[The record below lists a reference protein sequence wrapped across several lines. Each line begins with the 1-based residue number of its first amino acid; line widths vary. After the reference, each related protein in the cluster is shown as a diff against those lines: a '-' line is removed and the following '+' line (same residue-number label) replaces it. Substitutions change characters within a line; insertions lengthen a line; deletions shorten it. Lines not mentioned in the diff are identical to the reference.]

1 MISKMDWQRGNA
13 IKKEVSNEKPLDLKK
28 IKYRIAHIVN
38 MELGEHINQTK
49 NDTNTFGKWI
59 LK

>member
-1 MISKMDWQRGNA
+1 MINKMDWQRGNA
-13 IKKEVSNEKPLDLKK
+13 IKKEVSNDKPLDLKK

-38 MELGEHINQTK
+38 LELDKHLSQTK
-49 NDTNTFGKWI
+49 NDNNTFGKWI